1 MRIMRTDNHKKIGN
15 KVFSGTESAKL
26 LHKNIDFTAAE
37 QYKLL
42 RANLSFTLPEEKKC
56 FVIGITSSIRGEG
69 KSTTAINLSYV
80 LAEAGKKVLL
90 VDGDMRIPSI
100 AKKMDIDR
108 TPGLTNLI
116 IGGEYENMEAYM
128 SNELNSWYIVPSGD
142 LPPNPSE
149 LLGSRKMERFLKAMS
164 EKFDYIII
172 DLPPVNIVS
181 DAFSVARHL
190 DGMLLVVREDYTTK
204 KELDSCVTQLKLS
217 NVKVLGCVMNVIKR
231 ENKNYGKYKK
241 YKRYYKKYGYG
252 YGYQQNSEPESEQ
265 GDE

>member
-1 MRIMRTDNHKKIGN
+1 MRTDNQKKKEN
-15 KVFSGTESAKL
+15 KVFSGSESAKF
-26 LHKNIDFTAAE
+26 LHKNMDFTAVE

-42 RANLSFTLPEEKKC
+42 RANLSFTLSDEKKC
-56 FVIGITSSIRGEG
+56 FIIGVTSSIRGEG

-80 LAEAGKKVLL
+80 LAEAGKRVLL

-116 IGGEYENMEAYM
+116 ISGEYEDMEAYK
-128 SNELNSWYIVPSGD
+128 SGELDRWYIVPAGD

-164 EKFDYIII
+164 DRFEYIII

-181 DAFSVARHL
+181 DAFAVARHL
-190 DGMLLVVREDYTTK
+190 DGMLLVVREDYTSK

-217 NVKVLGCVMNVIKR
+217 NVKVLGCVMNVIKT
-231 ENKNYGKYKK
+231 ENRNYGKYKK
-241 YKRYYKKYGYG
+241 YKRYYKKYGYD
-252 YGYQQNSEPESEQ
+252 YGYEQSELSGAEQ
-265 GDE
+265 SGK